1 MADDDLLQSWKEIA
15 AYLGRSERTC
25 RRWETEFRL
34 PIHRMDSSVRGS
46 VFAYKSELDRW
57 MDAILHEKRRGPP
70 PKKRLASR
78 RTLIIALGL
87 VVISTLAIA
96 VVIWRGS
103 RSEPQTP
110 SSSTKPALAV
120 LPFTNNTGDKDLDF
134 WEVALADLLV
144 SGLSQSRYVE
154 VLSQDVTIL
163 ILRDLG
169 QLDTAKDNPIDVTE
183 VAARARVDNIVF
195 GSFTRAG
202 RRFRVTATVRHI
214 PTGES
219 VVLPTVEARDEDEI
233 FSRVDELSTQIKNHL
248 VRPLGHTRRDLDLD
262 LGAITTSS
270 LEAYRYFV
278 DGRSSWYR
286 GQVGDAKESFE
297 RAVAIDPEFAMA
309 HYWLSGCYFVLP
321 GHWDKHEE
329 SLSRAFE
336 LSHHASPRERF
347 HIQGQ
352 YFRVRGQ
359 RYWGKAIETLS
370 EYLRIYPHD
379 DLALQRLG
387 RTYSYIEEWER
398 CIETLERIT
407 DVRLFSDLGTLAEAH
422 SALGQYETAL
432 RLAEGPTRET
442 DSLVYRDQL
451 VSNLI
456 RERRFEAVVLEA
468 DRMLERLPGF
478 AYGLMAK
485 GDVHLYR
492 AEWEQ
497 AEEYYRELLNPVAN
511 VNNRRWLRID
521 AFLRLAYL
529 SLARGEF
536 GRALDFIDRALDFV
550 TEVGERRW
558 FLALHYRK
566 AVILLAQGRL
576 PEADAEI
583 QIALVEAE
591 QRGHVTGTI
600 WSLYVHGMMCLELGD
615 IRGAEHVSDE
625 MRAEIEGWLNPKLI
639 RRWHLLAGH
648 IEIARDNV
656 GDAVAHFERAVT
668 LLPHQ
673 HERNGDEHAPYYS
686 SLGYAHY
693 LSDDLGNAQEWYEK
707 VLALTSGRLRYG
719 DFYAKSHFMLG
730 RIHQQR
736 GQAAEAI
743 KSYRTFLDLW
753 QEADGQMPEL
763 EEARRSLAAL
773 LD

>member
-1 MADDDLLQSWKEIA
+1 MCI
-15 AYLGRSERTC
+15 
-25 RRWETEFRL
+25 
-34 PIHRMDSSVRGS
+34 
-46 VFAYKSELDRW
+46 
-57 MDAILHEKRRGPP
+57 
-70 PKKRLASR
+70 
-78 RTLIIALGL
+78 
-87 VVISTLAIA
+87 
-96 VVIWRGS
+96 
-103 RSEPQTP
+103 
-110 SSSTKPALAV
+110 
-120 LPFTNNTGDKDLDF
+120 
-134 WEVALADLLV
+134 
-144 SGLSQSRYVE
+144 
-154 VLSQDVTIL
+154 
-163 ILRDLG
+163 RD
-169 QLDTAKDNPIDVTE
+169 
-183 VAARARVDNIVF
+183 
-195 GSFTRAG
+195 
-202 RRFRVTATVRHI
+202 
-214 PTGES
+214 
-219 VVLPTVEARDEDEI
+219 
-233 FSRVDELSTQIKNHL
+233 
-248 VRPLGHTRRDLDLD
+248 
-262 LGAITTSS
+262 
-270 LEAYRYFV
+270 
-278 DGRSSWYR
+278 
-286 GQVGDAKESFE
+286 
-297 RAVAIDPEFAMA
+297 
-309 HYWLSGCYFVLP
+309 
-321 GHWDKHEE
+321 
-329 SLSRAFE
+329 
-336 LSHHASPRERF
+336 
-347 HIQGQ
+347 
-352 YFRVRGQ
+352 
-359 RYWGKAIETLS
+359 
-370 EYLRIYPHD
+370 
-379 DLALQRLG
+379 
-387 RTYSYIEEWER
+387 
-398 CIETLERIT
+398 RIT
-407 DVRLFSDLGTLAEAH
+407 DVRLFSDTGTLAEAF

-432 RLAEGPTRET
+432 RVTEGPTRDT
-442 DSLVYRDQL
+442 DSLAYRDQL

-456 RERRFEAVVLEA
+456 HERRFDAALLEA

-497 AEEYYRELLNPVAN
+497 AEEYYRELLNPVAK

-521 AFLRLAYL
+521 GFLRLAYL

-625 MRAEIEGWLNPKLI
+625 MRAEIEGWLNPRLI

-656 GDAVAHFERAVT
+656 GDAVAHFERAVA

-673 HERNGDEHAPYYS
+673 HERNGDEHAPYYN

-763 EEARRSLAAL
+763 EEARRSLAVL